1 MNECNKTNEHMAAF
15 AISCTEGV
23 SLDKE
28 QKRSMEKISAKGG
41 AKSALKRRRPEKK
54 DNNKNEEERK
64 DTR

>member
-1 MNECNKTNEHMAAF
+1 MAAF